1 MPLSAQPLYQ
11 TRSDLLALEASVID
25 SRPGMVLLDQTIA
38 FPGGGGQLPD
48 RACLHWDNGEA
59 AITAVTPDTS
69 GWWHSLES
77 EAEVAG
83 PVRVSVDAGFRG
95 LMSELHTLAHIANS
109 IVFQSFDGALLTG
122 AQLSADGT
130 FRLDFDLP
138 LSDVERLR
146 GLAGPINEV
155 IRADLPIR
163 AFLMPWDDAN
173 AVPGLFRS
181 RAVSPPRQADGNVRI
196 VEIGD
201 IDRQGCGGT
210 HLKSTGEARPVRILK
225 VDNKGRQNR
234 RIRVGFD
241 A

>member
-1 MPLSAQPLYQ
+1 MSMQPLYQ
-11 TRSDLLALEASVID
+11 TRSDLLELEAAVID
-25 SRPGMVLLDQTIA
+25 ARPGMVLLAETIA

-48 RACLHWDNGEA
+48 RATLHWDGGAA
-59 AITAVTPDTS
+59 AITAVTAEAG
-69 GWWHSLES
+69 GWWHVFEG

-83 PVRVSVDAGFRG
+83 PVRLSVDAGFRH
-95 LMSELHTLAHIANS
+95 LMAELHTLAHIANS
-109 IVFQSFDGALLTG
+109 IVYQSFDGALLTG

-138 LSDVERLR
+138 ASDVERLR
-146 GLAGPINEV
+146 ALSGPINEV

-163 AFLMPWDDAN
+163 AFQMPWDDAN

-210 HLKSTGEARPVRILK
+210 HLASTGEARPVRILK

-234 RIRVGFD
+234 RIRVGFEG
-241 A
+241 